1 LYLEYCLAIVRP
13 ILPES
18 SEAVAPS
25 TGTEEFYG
33 FTTRPF
39 TLSPDLRFVYQSR
52 SHSHAFKQVTDALQ
66 RREGLVVIT
75 GEIGTGKTV
84 LCRALLETFHEAR
97 TFLSV
102 ILDPLLGVD
111 DLIYQVLGDFGIT
124 KRDARATHAPL
135 PEATRHQLVTTL
147 QQFLASL
154 IALNAH
160 AVIMI
165 DEAQHLTPAVLEQ
178 IRLLSNF
185 ETDRAKL
192 LQIVLVGQPNL
203 EAMLRQPDLR
213 QLDQRVAR
221 RIHLDPLSGDEV
233 REYVTRRL
241 AVASAPTLPFTPAA
255 LDLIRTISQGIPR
268 VVNTLCDQAL
278 ELGFERRARPIDRD
292 IVAEASD
299 RLKLPRVEPPPEP
312 EHQRVSH
319 LPEAR
324 PWQSA
329 AIATGIGIVLALAL
343 WVWRSRPAAPEP
355 QVPIRT
361 TAAPTVPAAA
371 APSSSGGQG
380 PSQRVVDNSP
390 TTKAA
395 PSNPGPAAA
404 QPVAA
409 AAPNVV
415 APPQTAKPS
424 PSRTAPG
431 VGSFRI
437 AVAAFRTSKRANDV
451 VAEISAIGL
460 PVAARLDP
468 TGEWYQVIVG
478 PFATLEAATNAQ
490 KALER
495 QGYQGT
501 RIAVPNPDR

>member
-1 LYLEYCLAIVRP
+1 
-13 ILPES
+13 LPES
-18 SEAVAPS
+18 IDPLARPI
-25 TGTEEFYG
+25 GTEEFYG

-66 RREGLVVIT
+66 RREGLIVIT

-102 ILDPLLGVD
+102 ILDPMLGVD
-111 DLIYQVLGDFGIT
+111 DLIYQVLGDFGVIT
-124 KRDARATHAPL
+124 RDARITHAPL

-147 QQFLASL
+147 HQFLASL

-160 AVIMI
+160 AVILI

-221 RIHLDPLSGDEV
+221 RVQLEPLSGDEV

-241 AVASAPTLPFTPAA
+241 AVASAPALPFTTAA
-255 LDLIRTISQGIPR
+255 LDVIQTISQGIPR
-268 VVNTLCDQAL
+268 VVNTLCDHAL
-278 ELGFERRARPIDRD
+278 ELGFERRARPIDRE
-292 IVAEASD
+292 IVVEAAD
-299 RLKLPRVEPPPEP
+299 RLKLPRPEPVSEP
-312 EHQRVSH
+312 EHQRVSQ
-319 LPEAR
+319 LPQTG

-329 AIATGIGIVLALAL
+329 AIAAGIGIVLALAL
-343 WVWRSRPAAPEP
+343 WVWRSRPSAPEP
-355 QVPIRT
+355 QAPTR
-361 TAAPTVPAAA
+361 TAAVPAAPAAA
-371 APSSSGGQG
+371 APPSSGGPG
-380 PSQRVVDNSP
+380 PSQGVAENPP
-390 TTKAA
+390 TTTAQ
-395 PSNPGPAAA
+395 SNPAPAAA
-404 QPVAA
+404 QPVAPAPSNAA
-409 AAPNVV
+409 AAP
-415 APPQTAKPS
+415 AQSPKPL
-424 PSRTAPG
+424 PSRTPAG
-431 VGSFRI
+431 VGRFRI
-437 AVAAFRTSKRANDV
+437 AVASFRTSKRANDV
-451 VAEISAIGL
+451 VAEITATGL
-460 PVAARLDP
+460 PVAARLDA

-478 PFATLEAATNAQ
+478 PFATLEAAKNAQ
-490 KALER
+490 KVLEGE
-495 QGYQGT
+495 GYQGT
-501 RIAVPNPDR
+501 RISLPNPER